1 MLPMFETPPM
11 EKAMPDDPEVD
22 DDMIRALIDEIDVE
36 GDDGSDE
43 WNTEIWIPEY
53 AEPVLGEELF
63 VGLEARLAA
72 LPGVQRLAWEDR
84 ERFLA
89 HVARGTNLDDLR
101 RGVVDVVRAA
111 VTEAGH
117 VLP

>member
-1 MLPMFETPPM
+1 MLPAFETLPM
-11 EKAMPDDPEVD
+11 EKAMLDDSEVD
-22 DDMIRALIDEIDVE
+22 ANMIRAPIDEIGVD
-36 GDDGSDE
+36 GDDGNDE

-72 LPGVQRLAWEDR
+72 LPGIERLAWEDR

-89 HVARGTNLDDLR
+89 HIARGTNVDELR
-101 RGVVDVVRAA
+101 RGVVEVVRNA

>member
-1 MLPMFETPPM
+1 MR
-11 EKAMPDDPEVD
+11 DDPEVD
-22 DDMIRALIDEIDVE
+22 DDMIRALIDEIGVD
-36 GDDGSDE
+36 GDDGNDE

-53 AEPVLGEELF
+53 AEAVLGEELF

-72 LPGVQRLAWEDR
+72 LPGIQRLAWEDR

-89 HVARGTNLDDLR
+89 HIARGTNVDELR
-101 RGVVDVVRAA
+101 RGVVDVVRGA

-117 VLP
+117 ALP